1 MTACI
6 TVSHVTKEMPPKVRQ
21 HLECDVC
28 DKHCTTHIHVG
39 RCAAPYTQYTTL
51 HRPGGQRG
59 RPDSVA
65 RGGRVVCWQL
75 APATADLCCA
85 HHISAHGGGVR
96 STRQRARR
104 RRPRRRP
111 HTTHDASGRVHPPAH
126 HLTPTVLD
134 HVSRVTCKL
143 SPTTLNPPT
152 CDEYVIFTH
161 AAEVRSRDKAH
172 MRRVDTL
179 SRWRA
184 RSRKICVKK

>member
-65 RGGRVVCWQL
+65 RGGRAVCWQL

-111 HTTHDASGRVHPPAH
+111 HTTHDASAPSCTPPYTYGFRPCIPS
-126 HLTPTVLD
+126 HLQALTNNTQ
-134 HVSRVTCKL
+134 
-143 SPTTLNPPT
+143 PP
-152 CDEYVIFTH
+152 
-161 AAEVRSRDKAH
+161 H
-172 MRRVDTL
+172 MR
-179 SRWRA
+179 
-184 RSRKICVKK
+184 